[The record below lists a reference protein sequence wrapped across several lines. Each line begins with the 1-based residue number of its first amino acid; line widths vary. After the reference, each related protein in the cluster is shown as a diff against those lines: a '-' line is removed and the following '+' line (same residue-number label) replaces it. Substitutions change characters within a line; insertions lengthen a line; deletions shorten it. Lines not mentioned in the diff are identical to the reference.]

1 MVRLSHRMVRST
13 WAAVVLISLF
23 SVACL
28 ADAPKLI
35 YTPPTDT
42 PTPYPTYTPA
52 PAQII
57 EVEVTPTPGPWLC
70 LKGKLQV
77 SDEAGGQRIIG
88 EKLLCAPEWKVSNLY
103 GPNLDNWE
111 GPIPF
116 SDFIPQE

>member
-23 SVACL
+23 SVACSAGSPVL
-28 ADAPKLI
+28 A
-35 YTPPTDT
+35 PTY
-42 PTPYPTYTPA
+42 TPYPTYTPA

-57 EVEVTPTPGPWLC
+57 EVTPTPGPWVC

-77 SDEAGGQRIIG
+77 SDKMGDLWLIG
-88 EKLLCAPEWKVSNLY
+88 EQLFCAPEWKISHMY
-103 GPNLDNWE
+103 GPDFNSIGDK
-111 GPIPF
+111 PIRF

>member
-1 MVRLSHRMVRST
+1 MVRSA
-13 WAAVVLISLF
+13 WVIVLISLF

-35 YTPPTDT
+35 YSPTTDT

-52 PAQII
+52 PVKII
-57 EVEVTPTPGPWLC
+57 EVTPTPGPWVC

-77 SDEAGGQRIIG
+77 SDKMGGQWLIG
-88 EKLLCAPEWKVSNLY
+88 EQLICAPEWKISNMY
-103 GPNLDNWE
+103 GPDFNSIGDE
-111 GPIPF
+111 PIHF